1 MEQQWE
7 NRREERFP
15 GEVVE
20 IYRQPEYREV
30 VEVYSA
36 PLPERMKRQQ
46 PTQSTVNETPRRRSK
61 TGLWIFLACL
71 LVAVILAVLSLV
83 FGGRTSPQKA
93 PEFSFEFHGGEKR
106 EETPR
111 EEITMPSFPTGQGA
125 TLELVREHRDPL
137 TIQEIYQQVNPAVVS
152 VMVQVGHSIS
162 MGTGVI
168 FTEDGYILTNHHV
181 VAGGNE
187 CVVWLDDGSG
197 YDAMYVAGDAVN
209 DLAILKVDGAGL
221 PAAEFGDSEA
231 LEVGDPAY
239 AIGNPLGVELRGTLT
254 DGIISAINRDVGID
268 GRTMTVLQTNAALNI
283 GNSGGPLINQYGQVV
298 GINVIKMSSSYSNV
312 EGLGFAIPSA
322 FIERMANDLLTYGEL
337 QPEPKLGLY
346 IMNKG
351 DQLTETLWGAEVD
364 EVEPGSAGDVAG
376 IRKGDYIISAGGQE
390 VTDSGDVLL
399 ARRRYYVGDEMPMTI
414 WRDGETVDVVLKLE
428 QAVE

>member
-36 PLPERMKRQQ
+36 PLPEGMKRQPMQ
-46 PTQSTVNETPRRRSK
+46 CAENKSPRRRSK
-61 TGLWIFLACL
+61 IGLWVFLACL
-71 LVAVILAVLSLV
+71 LVAVILAVLSLI
-83 FGGRTSPQKA
+83 FGGRPAPRKI
-93 PEFSFEFHGGEKR
+93 PEFSFEFHAGEKK
-106 EETPR
+106 EETTQD
-111 EEITMPSFPTGQGA
+111 EIAMKSFPIGQGA
-125 TLELVREHRDPL
+125 KLELMREHREPL
-137 TIQEIYQQVNPAVVS
+137 TIQEIYKQVNPAVVS
-152 VMVQVGHSIS
+152 IMVQMGRSIS

-181 VAGGNE
+181 VDGGNA
-187 CVVWLDDGSG
+187 CVVWLEDGRG
-197 YDAMYVAGDAVN
+197 YDAMYVAGDAAN
-209 DLAILKVDGAGL
+209 DLAILKVDGIGL
-221 PAAEFGDSEA
+221 PAAEFGDSEE

-254 DGIISAINRDVGID
+254 DGIISAINRDVEID
-268 GRTMTVLQTNAALNI
+268 GRIMTVLQTNAALNI
-283 GNSGGPLINQYGQVV
+283 GNSGGPLINQYGQDV

-351 DQLTETLWGAEVD
+351 EQLTETLWGAEVD
-364 EVEPGSAGDVAG
+364 EVEPGSAGDLAG
-376 IRKGDYIISAGGQE
+376 IRKGDYIIFAGGQE
-390 VTDSGDVLL
+390 VTDSGDVLQV
-399 ARRRYYVGDEMPMTI
+399 RRQYYVGDEMPMTI
-414 WRDGETVDVVLKLE
+414 WRNGETIDVILKLE
-428 QAVE
+428 EAVE